1 MASDQQRP
9 QGGEPAD
16 QRSAQPTGGHV
27 PTEVIA
33 GRYALCDPIG
43 SGGSGTV
50 WRAWDRTLGMY
61 CAAKVLRR
69 RDAGQLLRFVREQA
83 VRLDGPYLASPYAWA
98 AEDSD
103 VLIAAELLDGGSLH
117 TLISDYGPLAPET
130 VAVLLGQLLDALTEV
145 HAAGLV
151 HRDVKTANILLHA
164 TGTGPIVSA
173 LTDFGLAISESDAR
187 LTEVGSVIGTPGYLA
202 PEVLRGNAE
211 LAPAQDL
218 YAAGRVAVAL
228 LTGAEPTLGQPPVLT
243 VSELAASVP
252 AASDPATSDPALL
265 ACVTALLAPD
275 PVDRPASAAAAKE
288 LLAGA
293 AANPFPH
300 TVSGDPVEVLDQ
312 LPPLPPGWNPVT
324 GPELV
329 LDTPPARSGA
339 VRGLPARAATRAE
352 PTKVDEASE
361 PAGSV
366 ASGSG
371 GEPEPAWLTGRT
383 RPGPDAGQRS
393 PMSNRRMMAWVLVA
407 AIVVGIGVTLA
418 VTLLQNGSG
427 DAPWPRTPPPASSE
441 AASSTSSSGS
451 RESTGTPENPGR
463 TAEQVAAGSEC
474 AWSQAGNSAVAP
486 GGAQLRCQQQPDGGY
501 RWLPPQP
508 AASG

>member
-9 QGGEPAD
+9 RGVEPAD
-16 QRSAQPTGGHV
+16 RRPAEPTGGHV

-117 TLISDYGPLAPET
+117 TLVSDYGPLAEAT
-130 VAVLLGQLLDALTEV
+130 VAELLGQVLDALAEV

-164 TGTGPIVSA
+164 TGTGPISSA

-202 PEVLRGNAE
+202 PEVLRGNTE

-228 LTGAEPTLGQPPVLT
+228 LTGAEPRLETASTLAVT
-243 VSELAASVP
+243 
-252 AASDPATSDPALL
+252 DPALA

-275 PVDRPASAAAAKE
+275 PADRPESAASARA

-300 TVSGDPVEVLDQ
+300 TASGDPVDVLDQ
-312 LPPLPPGWNPVT
+312 LPPLPPGWDPVT
-324 GPELV
+324 GPALAI
-329 LDTPPARSGA
+329 DPTSPPRSGA
-339 VRGLPARAATRAE
+339 VRGLPARPASRPE
-352 PTKVDEASE
+352 PTRVDEA
-361 PAGSV
+361 PTAGAGAAAADGTAGDAARSRR
-366 ASGSG
+366 APSQ
-371 GEPEPAWLTGRT
+371 PAWLAGRT
-383 RPGPDAGQRS
+383 RPGADSPTRA
-393 PMSNRRMMAWVLVA
+393 PMSNRRMMAWVLAA
-407 AIVVGIGVTLA
+407 AIAVGVGVTAL
-418 VTLLQNGSG
+418 VTLLQNDSPG
-427 DAPWPRTPPPASSE
+427 APSRPSTPPASTE
-441 AASSTSSSGS
+441 PVGGTSSEGAQT
-451 RESTGTPENPGR
+451 STGATQDTG
-463 TAEQVAAGSEC
+463 AAVELQSSGAAC
-474 AWSQAGNSAVAP
+474 AWSQAGDAAAAAD
-486 GGAQLRCQQQPDGGY
+486 GTALRCRQQPDGSY
-501 RWLPPQP
+501 RWLPPEP
-508 AASG
+508 AAGG